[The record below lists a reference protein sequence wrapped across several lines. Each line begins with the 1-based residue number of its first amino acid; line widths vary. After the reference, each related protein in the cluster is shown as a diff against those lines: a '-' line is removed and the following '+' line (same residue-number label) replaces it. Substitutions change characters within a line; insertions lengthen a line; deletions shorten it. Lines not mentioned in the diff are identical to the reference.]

1 MSPKLEARVFEE
13 LQRQAGS
20 DLEILTDQSD
30 ACFQEYSKRW
40 SDIDRQIPAA
50 IVLPRSEEEIQ
61 STVRHK
67 LLEFSPLKFQD

>member
-1 MSPKLEARVFEE
+1 MSPKLAARVFDE

-30 ACFQEYSKRW
+30 ARFQEYSKRW

-67 LLEFSPLKFQD
+67 LPGFSPFEFQG